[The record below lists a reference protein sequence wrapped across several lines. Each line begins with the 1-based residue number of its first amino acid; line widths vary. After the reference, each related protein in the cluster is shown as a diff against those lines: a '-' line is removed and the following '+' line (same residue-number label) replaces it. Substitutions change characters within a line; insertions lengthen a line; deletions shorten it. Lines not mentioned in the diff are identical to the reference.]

1 MAVAPKQPDHRA
13 GYDPSQDMTPEQ
25 LHRFGRVAR
34 KAQKRRAEVSAKR
47 STLNAAK
54 DAAFQPVLRPK
65 KGKPN
70 TVRYAIWMIVVL
82 IVSLWL
88 MHFAA

>member
-1 MAVAPKQPDHRA
+1 MAVAPKHSDHRT

-25 LHRFGRVAR
+25 LHRFGKVAH
-34 KAQKRRAEVSAKR
+34 KAQKHRDKVAAKR
-47 STLNAAK
+47 SILSAAK
-54 DAAFQPVLRPK
+54 DAAFQPVIRPK
-65 KGKPN
+65 KAKSH